1 MALSLGKLTI
11 LVGAGIVGS
20 VLAKEGGVSDLVS
33 GAFKIA
39 WRQLKQDDSSTPV
52 KKPRNDLLLAQVNSL
67 RQELQILASNRSVTI
82 INASRNGGKKYGVI
96 IIVAVAGCAYIWWK
110 GGGGLSGLMV
120 ATRRSLSD
128 ACSSVEKKLENV
140 YSSVSASYSF
150 CYFFE
155 NNKKTKMSIT
165 RMLCLAFYATKR
177 KLSSQIDGLDR
188 GLEECLETSSRTKE
202 EVSGLRGRTNTI
214 GEDVKSVHNAVRA
227 METKINSIEW
237 KQNLTNEGVRRLCDV
252 AQSIEHA
259 RTTEV
264 KTISSSSARPAL
276 EAPPISPTRT
286 ESLPPLLMSD
296 PMSSPGSSGS
306 DQDVGGISEAVESSN
321 DRGVINGIGAVEDM
335 NAGASSGGRFRL
347 RMPAISASFLT
358 RTRSATSGLLQ
369 QTRSSAI

>member
-96 IIVAVAGCAYIWWK
+96 IIVAVAGCGYIWWK

-140 YSSVSASYSF
+140 YSSVS
-150 CYFFE
+150 
-155 NNKKTKMSIT
+155 
-165 RMLCLAFYATKR
+165 ATKR